1 MSPTLNPDEVNALM
15 SAIQEGR
22 ISPDSPSASSP
33 RGQVVSYDLT
43 SQDRVIRG
51 QMPTL
56 DAINEQ
62 VASVL
67 GVGLAGRTRLALRVT
82 SFPATL
88 LKFID
93 FNPMLAA
100 PATVCVLSLGK
111 GSGPAIVVLDPGLA
125 DAMLAAALG
134 DRKARP
140 DETPAD
146 TRRDLTSVE
155 KQVLRRLLT
164 MLTDAMAAAWAPVL
178 PFKPE
183 VLRFES
189 DPRLVAIAPP
199 NDPAILCTFEISGA
213 FSGRL
218 HLALPFT
225 SVEPAKKLLTQPP
238 RMNALGDE
246 RFAACMAQELH
257 QVRVELRATLG
268 RAHLTLSRL
277 LALEAGDLI
286 TLDTSENNPLPVLVE
301 GRAKLSGHPR
311 VVAGAMAVVVAR
323 DVHDFHQKPA
333 RNSTQN
339 ETTAFVPPPVP

>member
-1 MSPTLNPDEVNALM
+1 MAPTLNPDEVNALM

-22 ISPDSPSASSP
+22 ISPDAGTPAT

-62 VASVL
+62 VASIL
-67 GVGLAGRTRLALRVT
+67 GVGLAGRTRLSLRVT

-93 FNPMLAA
+93 FNPMLAP

-111 GSGPAIVVLDPGLA
+111 GSGHAIVVLDPGLE
-125 DAMLAAALG
+125 DALLAAALG

-140 DETPAD
+140 DEVPAES
-146 TRRDLTSVE
+146 RRDLTSVE
-155 KQVLRRLLT
+155 RQVLRRLLT
-164 MLTDAMAAAWAPVL
+164 MLTEAMSTAWAPVL
-178 PFKPE
+178 AFKPE

-199 NDPAILCTFEISGA
+199 NDPAVLCTFEVSGA

-225 SVEPAKKLLTQPP
+225 AIEPAKKQLTQPP

-246 RFAACMAQELH
+246 RFAANMASELG
-257 QVRVELRATLG
+257 QVHVELRATLG
-268 RAHLTLSRL
+268 KTQVTLSRL
-277 LALEAGDLI
+277 LALESGDIL
-286 TLDTSENNPLPVLVE
+286 TLDTSEHAPLPVLVE
-301 GRAKLSGHPR
+301 GRAKLNGQPR
-311 VVAGAMAVVVAR
+311 VIGGAMAIVVERGVQ
-323 DVHDFHQKPA
+323 DFPFKPA
-333 RNSTQN
+333 RTSSG
-339 ETTAFVPPPVP
+339 EPAAFVPPAAP